1 VRSRR
6 RTTRIDRVRHA
17 GDEISSTERGT
28 QGPAGIS
35 VIRRDW
41 KLARFAIE
49 HPVAEMIQEEWTRG
63 ILESRMPVSEPSLT
77 IAQLMD
83 STNEFLVSSAATATM
98 NKAGNRALE
107 SKLAT
112 RRVVTR
118 IHNAHNQRAC
128 FAKRQRCERLMLDVP
143 QVEIFRSTG
152 ITDIMVAD
160 AASKPTDRQ
169 NHCQSVKIFGR
180 D

>member
-1 VRSRR
+1 MRSRR
-6 RTTRIDRVRHA
+6 RTTCIDRVRHA

-28 QGPAGIS
+28 QGPAGVS

-41 KLARFAIE
+41 KLARLAIQ
-49 HPVAEMIQEEWTRG
+49 HPVAEMMQEEWTQG

-83 STNEFLVSSAATATM
+83 STNEFLVSSATTATM

-107 SKLAT
+107 SKVAT

-118 IHNAHNQRAC
+118 VHSSQSAR
-128 FAKRQRCERLMLDVP
+128 ML
-143 QVEIFRSTG
+143 RK
-152 ITDIMVAD
+152 
-160 AASKPTDRQ
+160 ASDE
-169 NHCQSVKIFGR
+169 SG
-180 D
+180 